1 MGNAWPSCR
10 PRPCSTFACRWS
22 EWSPESVLMQGV
34 NRANGQEVNAGTT
47 VVFQPLWD
55 AEE

>member
-1 MGNAWPSCR
+1 M
-10 PRPCSTFACRWS
+10 STTPLLELRVPVT
-22 EWSPESVLMQGV
+22 EWSPESVLMQGG

>member
-1 MGNAWPSCR
+1 MPV
-10 PRPCSTFACRWS
+10 T
-22 EWSPESVLMQGV
+22 EWSPESVLMQGG